1 MRRYAVLCLSAL
13 VMCCLG
19 GVFGWSEFVPH
30 LRTQYGLTT
39 AQTQA
44 VFGVTIAV
52 FASVMVLAGRLQGRW
67 GPRRLA
73 MVGGV
78 LLGAGY
84 VAASCSGGRF
94 WPMLA
99 GLSLLEGSG
108 LALAYL
114 SPIAVCVGLFPERA
128 GGVTGLIVAGF
139 GGGAILLANVVRPLL
154 AAGAD
159 VLLVLRGVGVAYA
172 VVVVACASAM
182 PDRLQASTG
191 PGPGGRPVTGL
202 LRQPAV
208 WLHASGMFCGTFAG
222 LMVTGNIRPM
232 AASAGVETVAAGLV
246 VSALAV
252 GNAVGRIGWG
262 AASDRIGWRSVPLS
276 LASLALSCA
285 LLLPA
290 ARSGLAFSLVTVA
303 IGTGFGSC
311 FVVHAA
317 QVVARWG
324 APGLASVYP
333 VVFLAY
339 GLSGLI
345 GPAAGG
351 RIYDVT
357 GSYAG
362 AIGLAVALAALGACA
377 TCALGLGRLKEPGQ
391 EP

>member
-1 MRRYAVLCLSAL
+1 LRRYAVLCLSAL
-13 VMCCLG
+13 TMCCLG

-30 LRTQYGLTT
+30 LRAQYGLTT

-44 VFGVTIAV
+44 VFGTTIAV
-52 FASVMVLAGRLQGRW
+52 FASAMVLAGRLQERY

-73 MVGGV
+73 MAGGL

-84 VAASCSGGRF
+84 IAASYSGGRF

-99 GLSLLEGSG
+99 GMSLLEGSG

-114 SPIAVCVGLFPERA
+114 SPIAVCVRLFPARG

-154 AAGAD
+154 EGGAD
-159 VLLVLRGVGVAYA
+159 VLLVLRGVGVAYGIA
-172 VVVVACASAM
+172 VMACACAM
-182 PDRLQASTG
+182 PDRLGPSASAGPEARPLTG
-191 PGPGGRPVTGL
+191 I

-208 WLHASGMFCGTFAG
+208 WLHAGGMFCGTFAG

-232 AASAGVETVAAGLV
+232 AASAGVEASAAGLV

-276 LASLALSCA
+276 LAGLAVSCA

-290 ARSGLAFSLVTVA
+290 ARNGLAFSLVTVA
-303 IGTGFGSC
+303 VGIGFGSC

-324 APGLASVYP
+324 APGLANVYP

-339 GLSGLI
+339 GLSGLV
-345 GPAAGG
+345 GPAVGG

-362 AIGLAVALAALGACA
+362 AVGLAVALAALGACA
-377 TCALGLGRLKEPGQ
+377 TCALGLGVLRGRAREP
-391 EP
+391 